1 MVAQHDIA
9 APALMRQN
17 LATYRQA
24 VNAGDAEPAGL
35 AYLEDRIRAYE
46 GRPQR
51 YGTQLGWDEQGTFGA
66 WPVVEDPDG
75 VDGRRA
81 DLGLEPLHVHIT
93 RAMAGIAAE
102 GRTPSAA
109 EQARDRERATAF
121 ARSVGWR

>member
-1 MVAQHDIA
+1 
-9 APALMRQN
+9 MRQRAQVRLPGTATLLVARWAIRLRGTAYSADMRRPD
-17 LATYRQA
+17 LA
-24 VNAGDAEPAGL
+24 AELVAM
-35 AYLEDRIRAYE
+35 AAEDRR
-46 GRPQR
+46 
-51 YGTQLGWDEQGTFGA
+51 TFGA

-109 EQARDRERATAF
+109 ERARDRERAIAF